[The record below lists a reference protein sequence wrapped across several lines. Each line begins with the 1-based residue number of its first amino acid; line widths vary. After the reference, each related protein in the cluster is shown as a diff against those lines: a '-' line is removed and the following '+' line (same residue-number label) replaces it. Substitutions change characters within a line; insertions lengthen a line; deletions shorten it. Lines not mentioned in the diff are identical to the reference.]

1 MMRRAAFGL
10 VLASGLAAAAED
22 PPLMCF
28 GNEPS
33 WSLALETPDRA
44 RLTLPD
50 EAPAE
55 YRGASTRIEPLRE
68 RVWRGKLESGAGG
81 DLVAFLREADCSDGM
96 SDVTH
101 PVFVRV
107 SLPDGRFR
115 AGCCRITS
123 SGAAAP
129 PASAALEGP
138 VWRLVQ
144 LRGQTEAALAGVQN
158 GVTIRFEAGRLQGFG
173 GCNHLSGTYTID
185 RDRVT
190 LGALVG
196 TLMACA
202 QPAMAIETAFKDAF
216 SGSLL
221 VRVAEG
227 RLTLAS
233 ESDPD
238 PRLVFEAMPPPRLEE
253 TSWEVTGFNNG
264 RQAVVSPLAGTTLT
278 LSFEDGSVAGHAGC
292 NNFRGRYTT
301 EGNRIA
307 LGPVAAT
314 RKACAEE
321 GVMDQERQ
329 LLAAIESATTWT
341 IDRDVLELHRADGER
356 VLTARKRAN

>member
-10 VLASGLAAAAED
+10 VLASALPAAAED

-101 PVFVRV
+101 PVLVRV

-144 LRGQTEAALAGVQN
+144 LRGQTETALAGLQN
-158 GVTIRFEAGRLQGFG
+158 GVTIRFEAGRLRGFG
-173 GCNHLSGTYTID
+173 GCNHLSGSYTID
-185 RDRVT
+185 RDRDPRSTRGNADGLRAAGDGDRDGVQGGLQRFVT
-190 LGALVG
+190 RPRGRRPSDPGLGVG
-196 TLMACA
+196 
-202 QPAMAIETAFKDAF
+202 
-216 SGSLL
+216 SGSGS
-221 VRVAEG
+221 ET
-227 RLTLAS
+227 RLRSHSPTS
-233 ESDPD
+233 
-238 PRLVFEAMPPPRLEE
+238 PR
-253 TSWEVTGFNNG
+253 
-264 RQAVVSPLAGTTLT
+264 
-278 LSFEDGSVAGHAGC
+278 
-292 NNFRGRYTT
+292 
-301 EGNRIA
+301 GN
-307 LGPVAAT
+307 
-314 RKACAEE
+314 
-321 GVMDQERQ
+321 
-329 LLAAIESATTWT
+329 
-341 IDRDVLELHRADGER
+341 
-356 VLTARKRAN
+356 